1 MRTPI
6 ENHYPILLGT
16 SEELVARTLG
26 HSLHQYFV
34 SFTYAAGVGFGR
46 KAVLQSDDFI
56 QTADLHLFRHIIR
69 QMLAGIRTRTLGIL
83 EHKGGIIT
91 AFFHQGKGKPVV
103 FFRLGMETGKY
114 IRRQTAV
121 GNDTADS
128 IYTLQI
134 PFTGILTVHQFQDTA
149 ASALHGQVDM
159 LAHIG
164 HFRNNLQGFIAHI
177 LGVRSSEA
185 DAYARCRLCY
195 GAQQHRESDN
205 LPVRLLKTVRVDIL
219 PQQGHFLIAFSHQI
233 RHFIQDTFHITAAF
247 PSARIG
253 DDAVGTEVIATAHD
267 GDKAGDVVAADTR
280 RYHIAVGLR
289 CGQLHVNGFLTGFH
303 SRNQIGQAEISIRPH
318 HQVDMVVRNQVVLDT
333 FRHTSQHTDN
343 QILLFLLER
352 MKKLQPV

>member
-6 ENHYPILLGT
+6 ENHYPVLLGT

-34 SFTYAAGVGFGR
+34 GFTYAAGVGFGR

-91 AFFHQGKGKPVV
+91 TFFHQGKGKPVV

-128 IYTLQI
+128 IYTFQI

-177 LGVRSSEA
+177 LGVRSSET
-185 DAYARCRLCY
+185 DAYTRCRLCY

-233 RHFIQDTFHITAAF
+233 RHFIQDTFHITTAF
-247 PSARIG
+247 PSACIG
-253 DDAVGTEVIATAHD
+253 NDAVCTEVIATAHD
-267 GDKAGDVVAADTR
+267 RDKAGDVVAADTR
-280 RYHIAVGLR
+280 RYHIAVSLR